1 MSDRTDSIFYSRT
14 VLTDVLGVWL
24 SVQYMLSFR
33 FPLCPLAPFED
44 GVWSSY
50 ARCQQRTG
58 PQTRVVTLRSLQASA
73 LGWHIGRLHGLKN
86 DCVYTSHLELPAGEL
101 LETGPGVLTM
111 FMKCS
116 HMQTLTIPRCVP
128 VHCLSLN
135 LCVPVS
141 RLVGRSGAVQAGQ
154 AHVLRLISP
163 VCPSANSVF
172 AFPLQEDMVQTS
184 IGRSSWDLSNVEGS
198 SP

>member
-1 MSDRTDSIFYSRT
+1 MCGCLSDICCLLDF
-14 VLTDVLGVWL
+14 L
-24 SVQYMLSFR
+24 SV
-33 FPLCPLAPFED
+33 PLLLLKTVSGAHMPGANRE
-44 GVWSSY
+44 
-50 ARCQQRTG
+50 RG

-73 LGWHIGRLHGLKN
+73 LGWRIGRLHGLKH
-86 DCVYTSHLELPAGEL
+86 DCVYTSHLELPADEL

-141 RLVGRSGAVQAGQ
+141 GLVGRSGAVQAGQ

-184 IGRSSWDLSNVEGS
+184 IWRSSWDLSNIEGS